1 MSESH
6 FTTLFISISAG
17 LSLFFLGINHLAT
30 QRRHA
35 IIRLLG
41 AALAVLPG
49 AAVLGLIERWD
60 CLPAF
65 AAIVGAALLV
75 HSLWGCSLWTR
86 GAVRLIHLTH
96 QPWLRSALLVVAG
109 PCLALAGILQFERRE
124 DQMADAVIEEMM
136 LIHGVA
142 GNVQVRDAVAITD
155 RGRHIPLGEPIEV
168 RSPETVQAAEKRYL
182 ESTRYIDNVILRGFG
197 DDRSNCHGW
206 VFTAGRYL
214 LSGQDVLKI
223 LEDNGYQEV
232 SDPRPNDL
240 AVYFNPDYGV
250 THTAIVRYVSP
261 DQPVLVEGK
270 WGNLGIY
277 LHPVDSCPYGANF
290 KFYRTRRPHHLLTIV
305 EHKPSADGTSS
316 PSPAPASSQPDGDP
330 PPASGNM
337 SAN

>member
-6 FTTLFISISAG
+6 FTSLFISISAG
-17 LSLFFLGINHLAT
+17 LSLFLLGITHLVT
-30 QRRHA
+30 QRRHV

-41 AALAVLPG
+41 AATAVLPG
-49 AAVLGLIERWD
+49 TAVLGLIERWD

-75 HSLWGCSLWTR
+75 HSLWGSSLWTR
-86 GAVRLIHLTH
+86 GTVRVIHLTH
-96 QPWLRSALLVVAG
+96 QPWLRSALLAVAG
-109 PCLALAGILQFERRE
+109 PCLALAGIVQFERRE
-124 DQMADAVIEEMM
+124 DQIADAVMEEMM

-232 SDPRPNDL
+232 SDPRP
-240 AVYFNPDYGV
+240 
-250 THTAIVRYVSP
+250 
-261 DQPVLVEGK
+261 E
-270 WGNLGIY
+270 
-277 LHPVDSCPYGANF
+277 
-290 KFYRTRRPHHLLTIV
+290 
-305 EHKPSADGTSS
+305 
-316 PSPAPASSQPDGDP
+316 
-330 PPASGNM
+330 
-337 SAN
+337 

>member
-6 FTTLFISISAG
+6 FSSLFLSISAG
-17 LSLFFLGINHLAT
+17 LSLFLLGIIHLAT
-30 QRRHA
+30 QRRHL

-41 AALAVLPG
+41 AATAVVPG
-49 AAVLGLIERWD
+49 VAVLGLIERWD

-65 AAIVGAALLV
+65 AAIVGAALLI
-75 HSLWGCSLWTR
+75 HSLWGSSLWTQST
-86 GAVRLIHLTH
+86 VRLIHLTH
-96 QPWLRSALLVVAG
+96 QPWLRSALLAVAG

-124 DQMADAVIEEMM
+124 DQIADAVLEEMM

-168 RSPETVQAAEKRYL
+168 RSPETVQAAEQRYL
-182 ESTRYIDNVILRGFG
+182 QSTRYLHQVILRGFG

-232 SDPRPNDL
+232 TDPRPNDL
-240 AVYFNPDYGV
+240 AIYFNPDYGV
-250 THTAIVRYVSP
+250 IHTAIVRYVSP

-277 LHPVDSCPYGANF
+277 LHPVDACPYGTNY
-290 KFYRTRRPHHLLTIV
+290 KFYRTRRPNHLLSLV
-305 EHKPSADGTSS
+305 QSPPARESLSASPPAAPPSSA
-316 PSPAPASSQPDGDP
+316 DP
-330 PPASGNM
+330 PPVSGNIL
-337 SAN
+337 SE

>member
-6 FTTLFISISAG
+6 FSSLFISISAG
-17 LSLFFLGINHLAT
+17 LSLFVLGISYLAT
-30 QRRHA
+30 QRRHV

-41 AALAVLPG
+41 AATAVLPG

-60 CLPAF
+60 CLPVF
-65 AAIVGAALLV
+65 AVIVGAALLV
-75 HSLWGCSLWTR
+75 HSLWGSSLWTHST
-86 GAVRLIHLTH
+86 VRLIHLTH
-96 QPWLRSALLVVAG
+96 QPWLRSALLAVAG
-109 PCLALAGILQFERRE
+109 PCLALAGIVQFERRE
-124 DQMADAVIEEMM
+124 DQIAEAVLEEMM

-168 RSPETVQAAEKRYL
+168 RSPETVQAAEQRYL
-182 ESTRYIDNVILRGFG
+182 QSTRYIDNVILRGFG

-240 AVYFNPDYGV
+240 AIYFGPDYGV

-277 LHPVDSCPYGANF
+277 LHPVDACPYGTNY
-290 KFYRTRRPHHLLTIV
+290 KFYRTPRPNHLLTIV
-305 EHKPSADGTSS
+305 KHPLPSDGASGSS
-316 PSPAPASSQPDGDP
+316 PAASQPDTDSP
-330 PPASGNM
+330 SVSGNM
-337 SAN
+337 STN

>member
-6 FTTLFISISAG
+6 FTSLFISISAG
-17 LSLFFLGINHLAT
+17 LSLFLLGITHLVT
-30 QRRHA
+30 QRRHV

-41 AALAVLPG
+41 AATAVLPG
-49 AAVLGLIERWD
+49 TAVLGLIERWD

-86 GAVRLIHLTH
+86 GTVRLIHLTH
-96 QPWLRSALLVVAG
+96 QPWLRSGLLAVAG
-109 PCLALAGILQFERRE
+109 PCLALAGIVQFERRE
-124 DQMADAVIEEMM
+124 DQIADAVLEEMM

-168 RSPETVQAAEKRYL
+168 RSPETVRAAEERYL
-182 ESTRYIDNVILRGFG
+182 QSTRYIDRLILRGFG

-214 LSGQDVLKI
+214 LSGQDVLKV

-240 AVYFNPDYGV
+240 AIYFNPDYGV

-277 LHPVDSCPYGANF
+277 LHPVDACPYGTNY
-290 KFYRTRRPHHLLTIV
+290 KFYRTPRPNHLLTIV
-305 EHKPSADGTSS
+305 KHPSPSDGASGSS
-316 PSPAPASSQPDGDP
+316 PAASQPDTDSP
-330 PPASGNM
+330 SVSGNM
-337 SAN
+337 SSD